1 MAGLLDTS
9 ILIAQEQRRALRA
22 RPDEAAIS
30 VLTLAELA
38 LGVLLAADP
47 TTRAARLRTL
57 AYAEN
62 TFDAIPVD
70 DAVARRF
77 AEIVA
82 EARRLGKRPSVLD
95 AFVAATAAV
104 HRLPVYTQDMGFT
117 DIPGIE
123 VFLV

>member
-9 ILIAQEQRRALRA
+9 ILIARERGRPLRA

-30 VLTLAELA
+30 VITLAELS

-47 TTRAARLRTL
+47 ATRASRLRTL

-82 EARRLGKRPSVLD
+82 QARLLGQRPSVLD
-95 AFVAATAAV
+95 GLIAATAAA

-123 VFLV
+123 VVLV